1 MFSRFS
7 KKHTAR
13 TANSTLSSSVI
24 SSLANKCPSCG
35 KTMNIDFEIT
45 RDDYRYRTKV
55 VERVLSC
62 NLCRIRIRQY
72 IYLW

>member
-1 MFSRFS
+1 M
-7 KKHTAR
+7 
-13 TANSTLSSSVI
+13 NSILPSSVT

-35 KTMNIDFEIT
+35 KTMSIDFEIT